1 MIISFLM
8 VGFFALNYGVIG
20 EDRTAPLYTVVGQNC
35 LCTDTGVCNC
45 KVGECGCADCQ
56 PTGKPTGKTYGE
68 TPAKRTRLIREFV
81 GYETRRECTGSGCRY
96 VRVPV
101 YRTVQVD
108 E

>member
-1 MIISFLM
+1 VIISFLLI
-8 VGFFALNYGVIG
+8 GFWALNYGVIG

-35 LCTDTGVCNC
+35 LCTDTGVCKC
-45 KVGECGCADCQ
+45 KSGECGCEDCDSKKQ
-56 PTGKPTGKTYGE
+56 PE
-68 TPAKRTRLIREFV
+68 TLIAPPAIKRTRLIREFV

-101 YRTVQVD
+101 YRTVEVD